1 MNNGKKMD
9 YIKLPRKIIYKDR
22 DNLKEFEVNNKNSIN
37 YYLFSRLK
45 EMPIMYMEGA
55 LGTAL
60 RCFNNAYYIC
70 TLIQLEDFPELRI
83 ADYEQKLLEEKILF
97 NEDIC
102 ASSMAMVCLLLP
114 LCDER
119 WRQENNDLIKA
130 IKFRFTHY
138 RWIHSE
144 CRKSFENLAGSILP
158 YIFELNHD
166 DFSPRNIIEV
176 IDTLRVRDIQD
187 YAEYIS
193 ERLDLLEDPHLR
205 SQGVD
210 MVIARIKKYQFE
222 LCKNCD
228 YNPKKDCFE
237 YSNCDGMNIIRDLN
251 SEERVRNC
259 YQESKK
265 AIEYYT
271 KHYPDEKNYQPKKQS
286 DIKPSISD
294 NEKLIAENEQLKE
307 QLAQC
312 VSQVNELVKD
322 NAELKDIKQQLAD
335 AQETIYEQAQTIQEL
350 KDEIEELEKEDD
362 SSKSSENLESEL
374 NRIKEIHENTL
385 VALLKPAFFNIEDD
399 ARDFLRRI
407 QGLDNQGVTDV
418 AWQFLHDNKI
428 TPSKKGRF
436 IWTVLKAANLYNATE
451 QNWTGALRK
460 SN

>member
-1 MNNGKKMD
+1 MD
-9 YIKLPRKIIYKDR
+9 YINIPRPLIYNIRTDLKDFGVQIPGTMNNQLFS
-22 DNLKEFEVNNKNSIN
+22 NLKEIFMATDKA
-37 YYLFSRLK
+37 K
-45 EMPIMYMEGA
+45 ELI
-55 LGTAL
+55 L

-70 TLIQLEDFPELRI
+70 TIIPFVDFPETEV
-83 ADYEQKLLEEKILF
+83 AEYEKLLLKENSYDCEEV
-97 NEDIC
+97 C
-102 ASSMAMVCLLLP
+102 AVSMAMVCKLLP
-114 LCDER
+114 ACDSR
-119 WRQENNDLIKA
+119 WRSEDNDLINS
-130 IKFRFTHY
+130 IQYRFTHY
-138 RWIHSE
+138 QWMNSGA
-144 CRKSFENLAGSILP
+144 RKSFEFMEEKQNTNGLFLP
-158 YIFELNHD
+158 PNEFA
-166 DFSPRNIIEV
+166 PRDIIEV
-176 IDTLRVRDIQD
+176 IETFSVSDLQD

-193 ERLDLLEDPHLR
+193 ERLVHLEDPRQRMLGFNTARLR
-205 SQGVD
+205 
-210 MVIARIKKYQFE
+210 IEKYQRE
-222 LCKNCD
+222 LCENTE

-237 YSNCDGMNIIRDLN
+237 YVDNYIRDLTL
-251 SEERVRNC
+251 EERVRNC
-259 YQESKK
+259 YQKSKK

-271 KHYPDEKNYQPKKQS
+271 KHYPDEENYQPKKQS
-286 DIKPSISD
+286 DTKPSISD

-307 QLAQC
+307 QLAQY